1 MAYQHRPDGDQGIGA
16 SVSEITERAT
26 LLIREEIEL
35 AKAEVVEKVTKLVK
49 GSVVAIAAGIFAVL
63 GLLFLLHGLSWMLA
77 EVAFGVAFWGFFVVA
92 AVLFLLGGG
101 AGFIA
106 LRWLRSGAPPTPDM
120 AIDEAHRIR
129 ATLTGEPGGQLEA
142 VAARA
147 EAGVSAEE
155 VRPPAAGGS

>member
-1 MAYQHRPDGDQGIGA
+1 MAYQHRPDSDQGIGA
-16 SVSEITERAT
+16 SMSEITERTT

-49 GSVVAIAAGIFAVL
+49 GSVVAIAAGIFAVF
-63 GLLFLLHGLSWMLA
+63 GLLFLLHGFSWLLA
-77 EVAFGVAFWGFFVVA
+77 AVFDVAFWGFAVIA
-92 AVLFLLGGG
+92 AVLFLLGAG
-101 AGFIA
+101 AGFLA

-129 ATLTGEPGGQLEA
+129 ATLTGDPGGQLEA
-142 VAARA
+142 AAARA
-147 EAGVSAEE
+147 EAGMSAEE